1 MTEKT
6 KNLIKEQI
14 EFIPKEAQEVMN
26 TFNWEGMSEE
36 IGKKYLLNE
45 GDRNDLQIEV
55 GLVLVGLEFQELLAT
70 NIEQSLNIDKDK
82 AEKISE
88 EADQKIFKPMYNKL
102 TENIKKTLKIRNIH
116 WQQNLNFILSGG
128 DYTAFI
134 ERIENEKK
142 DELLKPNESFN
153 PSKLDDLKSKFTI

>member
-142 DELLKPNESFN
+142 R
-153 PSKLDDLKSKFTI
+153 